1 VTHLALAALREKGL
15 IQTWVQQNHDGLPQ
29 KAGFPQQDMIE
40 IHGSWYD
47 PSNPVVCYDGA
58 LKPILFNRMKEAA
71 DTSDLVIVLG
81 TSLSGLNSDRMAT
94 APAKRSLAGR
104 SLGTVI
110 VNLQQTASDGVATLR
125 IFNDTDRLFELVM
138 ASLGSPLTSC
148 PLVAPMEHRA
158 LVPYSR
164 QGRRVT
170 TGQRMWLDLNKGA
183 RIRLAPD
190 HNCQGA
196 RQPVY
201 QHIGAS
207 APHVYRGS
215 VRQPGPGEGT
225 VVRFS
230 PKQGGWELQ
239 IEGVSM
245 LLGGWWLSLAA
256 QGLVESIPVI
266 NAEPLME
273 GESKSPTRRAR
284 INQVDSI
291 YEGETKSPTRKTR
304 LHGSGTSSKMSSSS
318 GLSSASRFSN
328 SS

>member
-1 VTHLALAALREKGL
+1 
-15 IQTWVQQNHDGLPQ
+15 
-29 KAGFPQQDMIE
+29 M
-40 IHGSWYD
+40 
-47 PSNPVVCYDGA
+47 
-58 LKPILFNRMKEAA
+58 
-71 DTSDLVIVLG
+71 
-81 TSLSGLNSDRMAT
+81 SGLNSDRMAT

-148 PLVAPMEHRA
+148 PLVAPMEHRT

-164 QGRRVT
+164 QGRRAT
-170 TGQRMWLDLNKGA
+170 TGPRMWLDLNKGA

-207 APHVYRGS
+207 APHVYRWISHKNILFIKVSNRGS

-239 IEGVSM
+239 VC
-245 LLGGWWLSLAA
+245 
-256 QGLVESIPVI
+256 
-266 NAEPLME
+266 
-273 GESKSPTRRAR
+273 
-284 INQVDSI
+284 
-291 YEGETKSPTRKTR
+291 
-304 LHGSGTSSKMSSSS
+304 
-318 GLSSASRFSN
+318 
-328 SS
+328 

>member
-1 VTHLALAALREKGL
+1 
-15 IQTWVQQNHDGLPQ
+15 
-29 KAGFPQQDMIE
+29 
-40 IHGSWYD
+40 
-47 PSNPVVCYDGA
+47 
-58 LKPILFNRMKEAA
+58 
-71 DTSDLVIVLG
+71 
-81 TSLSGLNSDRMAT
+81 MAT

-138 ASLGSPLTSC
+138 ASIGSPLTSC
-148 PLVAPMEHRA
+148 PLVAPPGEHRA

-170 TGQRMWLDLNKGA
+170 TGPRMWLDLSKGA
-183 RIRLAPD
+183 RVRLSPD

-207 APHVYRGS
+207 APHVYRWKSNRRNITFTAISNRGS

-239 IEGVSM
+239 VF
-245 LLGGWWLSLAA
+245 
-256 QGLVESIPVI
+256 QGHEMRHNCIS
-266 NAEPLME
+266 
-273 GESKSPTRRAR
+273 
-284 INQVDSI
+284 Q
-291 YEGETKSPTRKTR
+291 
-304 LHGSGTSSKMSSSS
+304 
-318 GLSSASRFSN
+318 FSD
-328 SS
+328 

>member
-1 VTHLALAALREKGL
+1 
-15 IQTWVQQNHDGLPQ
+15 
-29 KAGFPQQDMIE
+29 
-40 IHGSWYD
+40 
-47 PSNPVVCYDGA
+47 
-58 LKPILFNRMKEAA
+58 
-71 DTSDLVIVLG
+71 
-81 TSLSGLNSDRMAT
+81 MAT

-164 QGRRVT
+164 QGRRAT
-170 TGQRMWLDLNKGA
+170 TGPRMWLDLNKGA
-183 RIRLAPD
+183 RVRLAPD

-207 APHVYRGS
+207 APHVYRWSSHNILFIKVSNRGS

-239 IEGVSM
+239 VC
-245 LLGGWWLSLAA
+245 
-256 QGLVESIPVI
+256 
-266 NAEPLME
+266 
-273 GESKSPTRRAR
+273 
-284 INQVDSI
+284 
-291 YEGETKSPTRKTR
+291 
-304 LHGSGTSSKMSSSS
+304 
-318 GLSSASRFSN
+318 
-328 SS
+328 